1 MEKTNNGPLWAKI
14 LYALATLVAIAA
26 FAPASGQTTSASSDV
41 VWFDDSLPTGA
52 QGYASGGDSWTWVK
66 TNPAPAS
73 GTQAHQ
79 STLSS
84 TLAEHSF
91 NWANPLAIATGD
103 TLFTYVYIDPAN
115 VPQEIMLS
123 FNDGTSWEH
132 RAYWGTD
139 RIAYG
144 TINTAGRRAMGAL
157 PAAGTWVRL
166 EIPASS
172 VGLEGKNVVGMTFSQ
187 FGGRATWDKTGR
199 KPYSAPTTSTGGSP
213 STGGVVS
220 NPASNNVVSISAS
233 DAIATVGGSDT
244 ATLVF
249 KRTGDTSKPLNVGFS
264 LSGTATKWNDYR
276 TTNGD
281 MPTSIVIP
289 ASATSASMTITSPA
303 GAFPTGSKTAVFTL
317 SMTPA
322 SGYGVGSPSSATVTI
337 NGNGSNS
344 SVTPTLAISASTNIV
359 NEGNVTV
366 VTVTRTGSLA
376 SAVTVPF
383 TLTGTATKW
392 NDYRRTTGD
401 MPTEI
406 TLAPNVS
413 SAAMTVQA
421 VTDSETE
428 GSETAIFTLQPVTG
442 YTLGTSTLA
451 LAINDP
457 GVTTPPPSTGGST
470 GGGTTTPPPTTTPTL
485 SVAAAATSV
494 TEGSTVALTFTRS
507 GSTSAALV
515 VPFTLGGTATKWI
528 DYRRTPNGDMPV
540 EFTIPAG
547 AASATMTLQ
556 AVADTETEGSEN
568 ATFTFASISGL
579 TLSTNSLTLAI
590 ADAGSS
596 PGGNTGGNTGGGTG
610 DTGGNTGTIPP
621 GNGTI
626 TPSTGSIAV
635 VDYTTLE
642 MPQVGDHAL
651 KIVSPTIVEL
661 RLINTRA
668 QNAAPELWNFVS
680 GSTFNAPATSQFAV
694 KVNGQSVNVASV
706 GFRRRPLYAPL
717 AVRDL
722 RLDNSLILKLS
733 SPIADN
739 ADVEVTNPGNALWP
753 TSMTFKSKAEPMRES
768 GAIHV
773 NQEGYVPSLPK
784 KAMVGHYLG
793 SMGELDIPAG
803 TQFHVVDAASGAIK
817 FTGTLA
823 PRLEK
828 GFTYSPAPYQKVM
841 EADFSSFTTPGEFR
855 LVVPGHGAS
864 LPFLINDGIAMA
876 FARTYALG
884 LFHQRCGHPNH
895 LPFTRHVHDACHTA
909 PASIPTMSG
918 NAYTW
923 SVIAQESANANPSQ
937 TAPQLKDEASML
949 YPFVNK
955 NPIDVSGGHHDAG
968 DYSKYTNNSALLIS
982 TLIFAVDSMPG
993 IAALDNLG
1001 LPESGDGI
1009 SDILQEAKIEA
1020 DFIAKLQDTDGGF
1033 YFLVYPAQRRYES
1046 NVLPDKGDAQI
1057 VWPKNTSVTA
1067 ASVAALAQM
1076 ASSPKFKAAYPQ
1088 DAARY
1093 LEKAKRGWQFLMTAF
1108 GKFGKTGAY
1117 QKITHYGDNFMHDD
1131 ELAWA
1136 AVEMYLATGEAQY
1149 AAKIKEYFPDPTD
1162 PNTYRWGWW
1171 RMYESYGNA
1180 ARSYAFATKS
1190 GRSASLDAAY
1200 LAKCEQVIVAAGDDS
1215 LRWTKESAY
1224 PTAFPDA
1231 TKRMQAAGWYFS
1243 LDSAMDMAVA
1253 YQLSAKADYIDALV
1267 GNMNYEGGTNPVN
1280 VSYLTGIGTKR
1291 QREIV
1296 HQYAQNDRRVLPM
1309 TGIPQGNIQQAFAY
1323 LSNYGSDL
1331 SGSVFPTDDTNQ
1343 SIKYPFYDRW
1353 ADAYNVATE
1362 FVHVNQGRGLLAS
1375 AFLATLTPA
1384 KNTAWKSGTVSIV
1397 APTATVEVGSLVELK
1412 LSTSLDLTG
1421 ARIVWEA
1428 REQEPAFGPTYTIQP
1443 KSTGENW
1450 VEVEVQ
1456 WPDGRRAFAHGK
1468 FTADASVVKFIDD
1481 ALPAGAYASTSTG
1494 GDGWN
1499 WVTSSPAPKSGTKAH
1514 QTAGGSTGNKE
1525 HSFVGASSP
1534 MEVGT
1539 GDKLFAYVYVAAGT
1553 TEVMVHWF
1561 DGASWDHRAYW
1572 GANNIGYGTTG
1583 TASRYNAGALPAAGQ
1598 WVRLEVPASAVGLEG
1613 KKVTG
1618 MCFSSYGGGATWD
1631 VAGRA
1636 KSGATMP

>member
-1 MEKTNNGPLWAKI
+1 MARANVVGMEKTTNAPLWAKL
-14 LYALATLVAIAA
+14 LYALAALVAIAA
-26 FAPASGQTTSASSDV
+26 VAPAKAQSS
-41 VWFDDSLPTGA
+41 P
-52 QGYASGGDSWTWVK
+52 
-66 TNPAPAS
+66 
-73 GTQAHQ
+73 
-79 STLSS
+79 TLS
-84 TLAEHSF
+84 
-91 NWANPLAIATGD
+91 
-103 TLFTYVYIDPAN
+103 
-115 VPQEIMLS
+115 LS
-123 FNDGTSWEH
+123 
-132 RAYWGTD
+132 
-139 RIAYG
+139 
-144 TINTAGRRAMGAL
+144 
-157 PAAGTWVRL
+157 
-166 EIPASS
+166 
-172 VGLEGKNVVGMTFSQ
+172 
-187 FGGRATWDKTGR
+187 
-199 KPYSAPTTSTGGSP
+199 
-213 STGGVVS
+213 
-220 NPASNNVVSISAS
+220 
-233 DAIATVGGSDT
+233 
-244 ATLVF
+244 
-249 KRTGDTSKPLNVGFS
+249 TSK
-264 LSGTATKWNDYR
+264 T
-276 TTNGD
+276 
-281 MPTSIVIP
+281 
-289 ASATSASMTITSPA
+289 
-303 GAFPTGSKTAVFTL
+303 
-317 SMTPA
+317 
-322 SGYGVGSPSSATVTI
+322 
-337 NGNGSNS
+337 
-344 SVTPTLAISASTNIV
+344 IV
-359 NEGNVTV
+359 NEGTTTTVTI
-366 VTVTRTGSLA
+366 TRTGSTA

-383 TLTGTATKW
+383 ALTGTAVKW
-392 NDYRRTTGD
+392 NDYRRTPNGD
-401 MPTEI
+401 MPVELVI
-406 TLAPNVS
+406 PAGAA
-413 SAAMTVQA
+413 SAAMTIQA

-428 GSETAIFTLQPVTG
+428 GSETAVFTLQPVSG
-442 YTLGTSTLA
+442 YSLAASALA

-457 GVTTPPPSTGGST
+457 GVTTAPPVINTGST
-470 GGGTTTPPPTTTPTL
+470 GGTTTTPTSPTTTATTL
-485 SVAAAATSV
+485 SISASNTLVNEGNSTTV
-494 TEGSTVALTFTRS
+494 TITRTGSTASALT
-507 GSTSAALV
+507 
-515 VPFTLGGTATKWI
+515 VPFALTGTATKWI

-540 EFTIPAG
+540 ELVIPAGSASATMTIQAVTDSETEGSQTAIFTLQPVSGYSLATAAVALAINDPGVTTPAPTIPGSSTGSTGSTGGTPTAPSPTTTATTLGISASNTLVNEGNSTTLTITRTGSTASALTVPFALTGTATKWIDYRRTPNGDMPVELVIPAGSASATMTIQAVTDSETEGSQTAIFTLQPVSGYSLATAAVALAINDPGVTTPAPTLPGSPTGGTGSTGGTTTNPPSGNTISVAASDATMTEGGTDNAVVVFTRTGSTATALNVGFTLSGKATKWNDYRRSPQGDMPTGITIPAG
-547 AASATMTLQ
+547 ATSYTMTLT
-556 AVADTETEGSEN
+556 APTDTETEGAET
-568 ATFTFASISGL
+568 ATL
-579 TLSTNSLTLAI
+579 TLSMTPATGYAVGSPSSVTLTI
-590 ADAGSS
+590 SDAAAPGSGS
-596 PGGNTGGNTGGGTG
+596 TGGNTGGGTTTPTEPAPG
-610 DTGGNTGTIPP
+610 TGTGGNTGTIPP
-621 GNGTI
+621 GTGTI
-626 TPSTGSIAV
+626 TPSSGDVAV

-642 MPQVGDHAL
+642 MPQPGDHAL
-651 KIVSPTIVEL
+651 KIVSPNTIEL
-661 RLINTRA
+661 RLINTKDA
-668 QNAAPELWNFVS
+668 QTAAPALWNFVS
-680 GSTFNAPATSQFAV
+680 GNTFTAPATSQFAV
-694 KVNGQSVNVASV
+694 TVNGQAVNVSSV

-722 RLDNSLILKLS
+722 RLDNSLILVLS
-733 SPIADN
+733 SNVAEN
-739 ADVEVTNPGNALWP
+739 AEVEVKNPGNALWP
-753 TSMTFKSKAEPMRES
+753 TSMTFKAKAEPMRES

-793 SMGELDIPAG
+793 SLGELTVPAG
-803 TQFHVVDAASGAIK
+803 TPFHVVDAQSGAIK
-817 FTGTLA
+817 FSGSLA
-823 PRLEK
+823 ARLEK
-828 GFTYSPAPYQKVM
+828 GFTYSPLPYQKVM
-841 EADFSSFTTPGEFR
+841 EADFSAFQTPGEYR
-855 LVVPGHGAS
+855 LVVPGFGAS

-909 PASIPTMSG
+909 PAAIPNMTTH
-918 NAYTW
+918 AYTW
-923 SVIAQESANANPSQ
+923 SVIAQEAANKNPAQ
-937 TAPQLKDEASML
+937 TAPTITNEASLL

-982 TLIFAVDSMPG
+982 TLIFAVDSIPG

-1076 ASSPKFKAAYPQ
+1076 ASSPKFKAAYPAE
-1088 DAARY
+1088 AARY
-1093 LEKAKRGWQFLMTAF
+1093 LEKAKLGWQFLMNAIAKH
-1108 GKFGKTGAY
+1108 GKVGAY

-1149 AAKIKEYFPDPTD
+1149 RTKITEWFPNPTD
-1162 PNTYRWGWW
+1162 SNTYRWGWW

-1180 ARSYAFATKS
+1180 VRSYAFATKS
-1190 GRSASLDAAY
+1190 GRTLASLDAAY
-1200 LAKCEQVIVAAGDDS
+1200 LAKCEQVVLAAGDDS

-1253 YQLSAKADYIDALV
+1253 YQLSPKADYIDALV

-1323 LSNYGSDL
+1323 LDKYGSEL
-1331 SGSVFPTDDTNQ
+1331 SSSVFPTDDTQQ

-1397 APTATVEVGSLVELK
+1397 APTATVEVDSLVELK
-1412 LSTSLDLTG
+1412 LQTSMDLTG

-1428 REQEPAFGPTYTIQP
+1428 REQEPAYGTTYTIQP
-1443 KSTGENW
+1443 KSTGEQW

-1468 FTADASVVKFIDD
+1468 FTADASVVKWMDD

-1494 GDGWN
+1494 GDTWN
-1499 WVTSSPAPKSGTKAH
+1499 WVTSSPTPKSGTKAH
-1514 QTAGGSTGNKE
+1514 KTTASTGHKE

-1539 GDKLFAYVYVAAGT
+1539 GDTLFAYVWVEAGT
-1553 TEVMVHWF
+1553 KEIMLHWF
-1561 DGASWDHRAYW
+1561 DGTSWDHRAYW
-1572 GANNIGYGTTG
+1572 GDNTIGYGTTG
-1583 TASRYNAGALPAAGQ
+1583 TASRMGMGNLPATGQ
-1598 WVRLEVPASAVGLEG
+1598 WVRLEIPAAKVGLEG
-1613 KKVTG
+1613 KKVYG
-1618 MCFSSYGGGATWD
+1618 MCFSTYGGGATWD
-1631 VAGRA
+1631 LAGRA
-1636 KSGATMP
+1636 KAGATLP

>member
-14 LYALATLVAIAA
+14 IYALATLVAIAA
-26 FAPASGQTTSASSDV
+26 FAPANGQTTNTSADV

-52 QGYASGGDSWTWVK
+52 QAYTSGGDLWYWTRSS
-66 TNPAPAS
+66 PAPAS
-73 GTQAHQ
+73 GTQSHQ
-79 STLSS
+79 STLSNS
-84 TLAEHSF
+84 LHEHSF
-91 NWANPLAIATGD
+91 NWANPLAIQTGD
-103 TLFTYVYIDPAN
+103 TLFTYVHLDPAN
-115 VPQEIMLS
+115 LPKEIMLS
-123 FNDGTSWEH
+123 FNDGASWEH
-132 RAYWGTD
+132 RAFWGAD
-139 RIAYG
+139 NINYG
-144 TINTAGRRAMGAL
+144 TKNTAGRRSMGAL

-166 EIPASS
+166 EIPAST

-199 KPYSAPTTSTGGSP
+199 KPGTSTSTGSSTG
-213 STGGVVS
+213 STGGTSTTTPTLSIAASNVIVNEGNTTTVTIARTGSTTSAITVPFSLTGTATKWNDYRRTPNGDMPVELVIPAGAASASMTIQAVTDSETEGSETVTFTLSAVS
-220 NPASNNVVSISAS
+220 GYTLGANVLTLAVNDPGVTTPPPASS
-233 DAIATVGGSDT
+233 GGSSSGST
-244 ATLVF
+244 GTTTPPPTTTTPTLSVAAAASSVTEGSTVALTF
-249 KRTGDTSKPLNVGFS
+249 TRTGDTSAALSVPFS

-276 TTNGD
+276 
-281 MPTSIVIP
+281 
-289 ASATSASMTITSPA
+289 
-303 GAFPTGSKTAVFTL
+303 
-317 SMTPA
+317 
-322 SGYGVGSPSSATVTI
+322 
-337 NGNGSNS
+337 
-344 SVTPTLAISASTNIV
+344 
-359 NEGNVTV
+359 
-366 VTVTRTGSLA
+366 
-376 SAVTVPF
+376 
-383 TLTGTATKW
+383 
-392 NDYRRTTGD
+392 
-401 MPTEI
+401 
-406 TLAPNVS
+406 
-413 SAAMTVQA
+413 
-421 VTDSETE
+421 
-428 GSETAIFTLQPVTG
+428 
-442 YTLGTSTLA
+442 
-451 LAINDP
+451 
-457 GVTTPPPSTGGST
+457 
-470 GGGTTTPPPTTTPTL
+470 
-485 SVAAAATSV
+485 
-494 TEGSTVALTFTRS
+494 
-507 GSTSAALV
+507 
-515 VPFTLGGTATKWI
+515 
-528 DYRRTPNGDMPV
+528 RTPEGDMPV
-540 EFTIPAG
+540 AFTLPAG
-547 AASATMTLQ
+547 SASATMTLQ
-556 AVADTETEGSEN
+556 AVADTETEGTEN
-568 ATFTFASISGL
+568 VTFTFAALSGL
-579 TLSTNSLTLAI
+579 TLSTNSLTLSI

-596 PGGNTGGNTGGGTG
+596 GGSTGGSTGGGTTTPT
-610 DTGGNTGTIPP
+610 DPAP

-626 TPSTGSIAV
+626 TPSTGDVAV

-651 KIVSPTIVEL
+651 KIVSPTVVEL

-680 GSTFNAPATSQFAV
+680 GTTFNAPALTQFAV
-694 KVNGQSVNVASV
+694 TVNGQPVPVASV

-717 AVRDL
+717 NVRDL
-722 RLDNSLILKLS
+722 RLDNSLILKLA

-739 ADVEVTNPGNALWP
+739 ADVEVTNPGNLLWP

-793 SMGELDIPAG
+793 SMGELDVPAG
-803 TQFHVVDAASGAIK
+803 TPFHVVDAASGAIK
-817 FTGTLA
+817 FTGSLA
-823 PRLEK
+823 ARLEK

-841 EADFSSFTTPGEFR
+841 EADFSSFSTPGEYR
-855 LVVPGHGAS
+855 IVVPGYGAS
-864 LPFLINDGIAMA
+864 LPFLVNDGIAMA
-876 FARTYALG
+876 FTRTYALG

-909 PASIPTMSG
+909 PASIPTGS
-918 NAYTW
+918 AYSYTW
-923 SVIAQESANANPSQ
+923 SVIAQESSNYASNPRH

-993 IAALDNLG
+993 VAALDNLG

-1009 SDILQEAKIEA
+1009 ADLMQEAKIEA
-1020 DFIAKLQDTDGGF
+1020 DFIAKMQDADGGF
-1033 YFLVYPAQRRYES
+1033 YFLVYPAQRRYEN
-1046 NVLPDKGDAQI
+1046 NVLPDRGDPQI
-1057 VWPKNTSVTA
+1057 VWPKTTSVTA

-1093 LEKAKRGWQFLMTAF
+1093 LEKAKLGWQFLTNAIAKY
-1108 GKFGKTGAY
+1108 GKDGSY

-1149 AAKIKEYFPDPTD
+1149 RTKINEWFPNPTD
-1162 PNTYRWGWW
+1162 SATYRWGWW

-1180 ARSYAFATKS
+1180 VRSYAFANKS
-1190 GRSASLDAAY
+1190 GRTAALDAAY

-1215 LRWTKESAY
+1215 LRWTQESAY

-1253 YQLSAKADYIDALV
+1253 YQISAKPDYIDALV

-1353 ADAYNVATE
+1353 ADAYNVSTE

-1384 KNTAWKSGTVSIV
+1384 KDTAWKSGTVTIA
-1397 APTATVEVGSLVELK
+1397 APTTTVEVGSLVELK
-1412 LSTSLDLTG
+1412 LNTSLDLTG

-1428 REQEPAFGPTYTIQP
+1428 REQEPAFGPTYAIQP
-1443 KSTGENW
+1443 KSTGEQW

-1456 WPDGRRAFAHGK
+1456 WPDGRRAFAHGT
-1468 FTADASVVKFIDD
+1468 FQADASVVKFVDD
-1481 ALPAGAYASTSTG
+1481 ALPAGAYASTSSG
-1494 GDGWN
+1494 GDTWN
-1499 WVTSSPAPKSGTKAH
+1499 WVTSSPTPYSGTKAH
-1514 QTAGGSTGNKE
+1514 QTTGGSTGNKE

-1539 GDKLFAYVYVAAGT
+1539 GDKLFAYVYVEAGT
-1553 TEVMVHWF
+1553 TEIMLHWF
-1561 DGASWDHRAYW
+1561 DGTSWDHRAYW

-1583 TASRYNAGALPAAGQ
+1583 TASRYNAGALPATGQ
-1598 WVRLEVPASAVGLEG
+1598 WVRLELPASAVGLEG

-1618 MCFSSYGGGATWD
+1618 MCFSAYGGGATWD
-1631 VAGRA
+1631 LTGRA
-1636 KSGATMP
+1636 KSGATLP